1 MENINNI
8 RVNFINNSEN
18 TPFTSNFVIYIESTV
33 NNMFPVLDDIE
44 KKLVNKM
51 VISLVTLIFFR
62 FNFETENQYYLKLI
76 ENNNQDLLMIILLIF
91 PYMKDDNNY
100 EIQHGLKQLSDI
112 GTNKKNGKYVTNIQ
126 YDRI

>member
-18 TPFTSNFVIYIESTV
+18 TPFTSNFVIYIEATV
-33 NNMFPVLDDIE
+33 NRIFPSLDTIE
-44 KKLVNKM
+44 KNMVNKM
-51 VISLVTLIFFR
+51 VKSLVTLIFFR

-100 EIQHGLKQLSDI
+100 EIQHGL
-112 GTNKKNGKYVTNIQ
+112 N
-126 YDRI
+126 

>member
-62 FNFETENQYYLKLI
+62 FNFKTENQYYLKLI

-100 EIQHGLKQLSDI
+100 EIQHGLNRLSDI
-112 GTNKKNGKYVTNIQ
+112 GTNKKNGISKRSSSHNAF
-126 YDRI
+126 